1 MSGKTK
7 FIAATVLAAGLLA
20 TVAVARTVH
29 THTTAAP
36 ANASATH
43 ATVGAAPQSA
53 LRPHSNFA
61 CAPSVQADCDKLDWF
76 PE

>member
-7 FIAATVLAAGLLA
+7 FIAVTAIAAALVA

-29 THTTAAP
+29 THAA
-36 ANASATH
+36 ADART
-43 ATVGAAPQSA
+43 TVGAAPLTA
-53 LRPHSNFA
+53 PRPLANFA

>member
-1 MSGKTK
+1 MSGKIQIISATV
-7 FIAATVLAAGLLA
+7 IAAVLLA

-29 THTTAAP
+29 TRTAAAP
-36 ANASATH
+36 APH

-53 LRPHSNFA
+53 LHPHTNFA
-61 CAPSVQADCDKLDWF
+61 CAQAVARDCEKLDWF